1 MATRTEGT
9 DYKSRFDLQSHAN
22 SDEPA
27 TGTLKELLAEINY
40 EYRPA
45 SGVEIELEG
54 LGGTLKFIRRFTSH
68 EFNSINEPLPVQVLK
83 TIKLLHVTNDESAGQ
98 MFRWLEIPGTEE
110 KPSFEV
116 RTTGEP
122 TRNGYMV
129 KILNDLLHSLEHEIS
144 AERLQRIER
153 SLLTTAKLLQC
164 IQGENREILFPFN
177 GISKNDDDSKIRAL
191 NFLAESIRS
200 YSKRRFQSK
209 APLHE
214 ALYTYLRTLPFH
226 HFVGEYREVI
236 ETARIDTPTHSIRR
250 ELKALC
256 DDLSDQLG
264 EPIASDTTVTSIDQ
278 FPLFVEEN
286 ATTLRKLVKAAID
299 LDIRNDALPDVI
311 PLAIKVLH
319 SHVFHEWGETPLHA
333 TNLSAADCVAALC
346 TIRHQQ
352 MVKTRYVPF
361 WIGQGSKDRNRNRLL
376 SHLDPERRIEDLY
389 KEDYIPEGA
398 SQLLYDR
405 FRQFHAIIEGRME
418 LHQAWMGFH
427 MARLD
432 GYIRSLQFTDID
444 CIDTAVNDLNA
455 YCELMAIQAV
465 RSLHQQ

>member
-1 MATRTEGT
+1 MAAHTEGT
-9 DYKSRFDLQSHAN
+9 DHKSRFDFQSRAN

-45 SGVEIELEG
+45 SGVEIKLEG
-54 LGGTLKFIRRFTSH
+54 LGGTLKFIRRFTAH
-68 EFNSINEPLPVQVLK
+68 EFNSINEPLPAQVLK

-98 MFRWLEIPGTEE
+98 MFRWLEIPGIDE

-116 RTTGEP
+116 RITGKP
-122 TRNGYMV
+122 TRNDYMV
-129 KILNDLLHSLEHEIS
+129 KVLNDLLHSLES
-144 AERLQRIER
+144 
-153 SLLTTAKLLQC
+153 
-164 IQGENREILFPFN
+164 
-177 GISKNDDDSKIRAL
+177 GISKNRLLRIETSLLTPAKLLRCIQEENRNILVPLNTIPKNDDLSTIRAL
-191 NFLAESIRS
+191 NFLTESINS
-200 YSKRRFQSK
+200 YGKRKFQSK

-226 HFVGEYREVI
+226 HFVGEYKEVI
-236 ETARIDTPTHSIRR
+236 ETARIDTPAHSIRR
-250 ELKALC
+250 ELKAFC
-256 DDLSDQLG
+256 GDLSDQLG
-264 EPIASDTTVTSIDQ
+264 EPIASDTPVTSIDQ

-311 PLAIKVLH
+311 PLSNKVLH

-352 MVKTRYVPF
+352 MVKTPYIPF

-398 SQLLYDR
+398 SQLLYER
-405 FRQFHAIIEGRME
+405 FRQFHAVIEGRVE
-418 LHQAWMGFH
+418 LHQAWMGFQ
-427 MARLD
+427 MVRLD

-444 CIDTAVNDLNA
+444 CIGAAVNDLNA
-455 YCELMAIQAV
+455 YCELMAIQAF
-465 RSLHQQ
+465 RSLDQQ